1 MNVRSLAVIVAIC
14 CTTAAYAQDKNPEKG
29 QATNAYK
36 KVDNDVRLAALRS
49 AQVWMPG
56 DIASRN
62 LRLGP
67 QDPNGFEPEAVVKC
81 DYVEEKQTGTP
92 KFDCAITPD
101 DKIRVKYGEANGE
114 IYSEVASSRLLWA
127 LGFGVDRVYPVKIVC
142 NGCPADP
149 MKNHKKVEGT
159 REFAAAVVERKLPGD
174 DIELNKDSGWA
185 WVELSFVDQTTGGAP
200 LAQRDALKL
209 LAAMI
214 QHTDSKPQQQRLA
227 CLDKVHGMQ
236 PQKDGSCTH
245 TFMMINDL
253 GKTFGTTSMFNV
265 DKKSAVNFEEWS
277 KTPVWKDKAACVA
290 QLSKSFTGS
299 LEHPKISEGGRK
311 FLSDLLA
318 QLSDQQLRDLFEIAR
333 FRQRDPNA
341 SIDDWVRAFK
351 QKRDEIA
358 GASCTNP
365 VL

>member
-1 MNVRSLAVIVAIC
+1 MKVRLLALIVAIC
-14 CTTAAYAQDKNPEKG
+14 CTTGASAQDKNP
-29 QATNAYK
+29 YK
-36 KVDNDVRLAALRS
+36 NVDNDVRLAAMRL

-56 DIASRN
+56 DVASRN

-67 QDPNGFEPEAVVKC
+67 QEVNGFQPEAVVKC
-81 DYVEEKQTGTP
+81 DYVEEKHTGTP
-92 KFDCAITPD
+92 KFDCAISPD

-127 LGFGVDRVYPVKIVC
+127 LGFGADRVYPVKIVC

-149 MKNHKKVEGT
+149 MKTPKKADGT
-159 REFAAAVVERKLPGD
+159 REFGAAVVERRLPGD
-174 DIELNKDSGWA
+174 EIELHKDSGWA

-214 QHTDSKPQQQRLA
+214 QHTDSKAQQQRLV
-227 CLDKVHGMQ
+227 CLDRSHGMQ

-245 TFMMINDL
+245 TLMMINDL

-265 DKKSAVNFEEWS
+265 DKKSAVNFDEWS
-277 KTPVWKDKAACVA
+277 KTPIWKDKDACVA

-299 LEHPKISEGGRK
+299 LEHPKISEDGRK
-311 FLSDLLA
+311 FLSGLLA
-318 QLSDQQLRDLFEIAR
+318 QLSDQQLHDLFEVAR
-333 FRQRDPNA
+333 FTKRDPNA
-341 SIDDWVRAFK
+341 SIDDWIRAFK

-358 GASCTNP
+358 SAHCTNP